1 MSWLFFL
8 FKFLRDLLFAE
19 LVEAKLLENCVG
31 HSCIY
36 GMGIIGKKT
45 CKYLCLQ
52 SLHFSSTYLVGSQ
65 WMDSV
70 VLNFVVFD
78 TPEIVFPARK

>member
-19 LVEAKLLENCVG
+19 LVEEKLLENCAG

-36 GMGIIGKKT
+36 GMGRIGKKK
-45 CKYLCLQ
+45 CAYLCCQ
-52 SLHFSSTYLVGSQ
+52 YLHFSSTYLVGSQ
-65 WMDSV
+65 WMAAV
-70 VLNFVVFD
+70 VLNFVVFY
-78 TPEIVFPARK
+78 PSEIVFPTRK

>member
-1 MSWLFFL
+1 MTIFL
-8 FKFLRDLLFAE
+8 FKFLRDLLFVE

-36 GMGIIGKKT
+36 GMGRIGKKT
-45 CKYLCLQ
+45 CKYLCFQ
-52 SLHFSSTYLVGSQ
+52 YMHFSSTYLVGSQ
-65 WMDSV
+65 WMVVV

-78 TPEIVFPARK
+78 TSEIVFLARK

>member
-19 LVEAKLLENCVG
+19 LVEEKLLENFDG
-31 HSCIY
+31 HICIY
-36 GMGIIGKKT
+36 GMDRIGKKT
-45 CKYLCLQ
+45 CKYLCCQ
-52 SLHFSSTYLVGSQ
+52 SLHFSSTYFVGSL
-65 WMDSV
+65 WMAAV

-78 TPEIVFPARK
+78 TSEIVFPTRK